1 MRAETR
7 APQMSAPHLQQRASG
22 RRRSPRTML
31 SIVMATWI
39 FMFKLIKVKYR
50 RDLRSSIAPFSSQ
63 APVVTCGWQ
72 LPCWAAGL
80 PCRNFQ
86 HWPCVGEVASL
97 GGEVAWLRGQ
107 GSGLGEVACACPG
120 KLCPAL
126 WHPASS
132 VPRQRLSRSV
142 AARPLCR
149 RLRGRGCAN
158 CQRLPQASPPALE
171 TTLLSCSPHQRHSAG
186 VCREKGKGQKVPVT
200 SRCCQ
205 GSLQDKT
212 SQSFTTSFS
221 IRKMSSTLKAASQAS
236 KGSVL
241 STLSTFTG
249 SETKG
254 CFPKDT
260 QNPCWSQDGRKTGER
275 GVSGRRKT
283 PASLSEVGVPG
294 VLPGP
299 HHNHLSSSPLSM
311 IT

>member
-1 MRAETR
+1 MCNKCSAFESLRNHPLAPRSAEELSFRKSVPDAKKGWGPLVYWTRELPVPRAE
-7 APQMSAPHLQQRASG
+7 
-22 RRRSPRTML
+22 
-31 SIVMATWI
+31 V
-39 FMFKLIKVKYR
+39 
-50 RDLRSSIAPFSSQ
+50 
-63 APVVTCGWQ
+63 
-72 LPCWAAGL
+72 
-80 PCRNFQ
+80 
-86 HWPCVGEVASL
+86 
-97 GGEVAWLRGQ
+97 
-107 GSGLGEVACACPG
+107 
-120 KLCPAL
+120 
-126 WHPASS
+126 
-132 VPRQRLSRSV
+132 SRSV
-142 AARPLCR
+142 VVAHTKTSPPTC
-149 RLRGRGCAN
+149 
-158 CQRLPQASPPALE
+158 PSPPALE